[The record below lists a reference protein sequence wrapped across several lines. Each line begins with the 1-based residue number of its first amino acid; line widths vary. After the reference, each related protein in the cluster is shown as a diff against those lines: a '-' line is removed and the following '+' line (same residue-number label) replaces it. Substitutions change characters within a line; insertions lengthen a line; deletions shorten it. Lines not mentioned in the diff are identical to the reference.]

1 MDDIVTRLRGKVE
14 ASSIYDDDEELLDA
28 AADEIERQRADL
40 ADADRVIMRLNSG
53 AELQAIMAAHN
64 DALRERDALR
74 EALERIANLTEKWEH
89 SLVSQVN
96 EIARAA
102 LAPPAQ
108 ASAPNQEQGS

>member
-1 MDDIVTRLRGKVE
+1 MTDDIVARLRGKVE

-74 EALERIANLTEKWEH
+74 EALREKDNIVYIIDGHGIAHYTFTIVYREKT
-89 SLVSQVN
+89 N
-96 EIARAA
+96 D
-102 LAPPAQ
+102 
-108 ASAPNQEQGS
+108 